1 MMHRTL
7 PLLACLFLVAA
18 APALAQSGANVLL
31 VVNEAAPDAGR
42 IAEHYARAR
51 SVPSDQVL
59 RVKVETADEIDRT
72 VFAAQIQAPIAT
84 WLKQHAAQDRILYIV
99 LTKGIPLR
107 VKGSSGR
114 DGTVA
119 SVDSELTLLY
129 RRLAGGTPPVTGLL
143 DNPYFL
149 GRTPVAQAKTFSHQV
164 SDLYLVT
171 RLDGYTVEDVRG
183 LIDRGAAP
191 VREGRILLDQKA
203 GLDDPVGNQW
213 LKAAADTLTTIGFGD
228 RVVSETTEQVLSGEK
243 NVLGY
248 YSWGSNDR
256 AITRRRF
263 EFGFVPGAIAGMFV
277 SSDGRTFNEP
287 PASWTIGT
295 WNDKTTHFAGSPQ
308 SLAGDLIREGV
319 TGVAGHVAEPYLDGT
334 IRPDILF
341 PAYLTGFNLAE
352 SFYLAMRYVSWQTV
366 VVGDPLC
373 APFARKML
381 QPSDIDK
388 GIDPDTELPAL
399 FAARRLRVLTVQGAK
414 PEAAKAM
421 LRSEARTAKGDKAGA
436 RKALEEATTLDP
448 RLVAAH
454 LTLALGYEEDKE
466 HDKAIERYRA
476 ILAVTPNDA
485 VALNNL
491 AYALAVRKGQPAG
504 AVEYAERAYRLTG
517 GRSVEVADTLAWVQH
532 LVGRDREA
540 LQILEAV
547 VKAVPA
553 GAEYRLHL
561 AVVYAAVGRLNEAAT
576 ELREAVRLTPELE
589 KSDEVAALRA
599 RLKQAPLSRPASRF
613 TAGESVPRNAGVR
626 Q

>member
-1 MMHRTL
+1 M
-7 PLLACLFLVAA
+7 LLACLFLLAA
-18 APALAQSGANVLL
+18 APVLAQSGANVLL
-31 VVNEAAPDAGR
+31 VVNEASADSGR

-59 RVKVETADEIDRT
+59 RVKVETADEIDRA
-72 VFAAQIQAPIAT
+72 VFDAQIQAPIAT

-129 RRLAGGTPPVTGLL
+129 RRLAGGTPPVAGLL

-191 VREGRILLDQKA
+191 VREGRILLDQNA

-213 LKAAADTLTTIGFGD
+213 LRAAADTLTTIGFGD

-295 WNDKTTHFAGSPQ
+295 WNDKTTYFAGSPQ

-319 TGVAGHVAEPYLDGT
+319 TGVAAHVAEPYLDGT

-352 SFYLAMRYVSWQTV
+352 SFYLAMRYVSWETV

-373 APFARKML
+373 APFPRKML

-476 ILAVTPNDA
+476 ILAVNPNDA

-547 VKAVPA
+547 VKTVPA

-599 RLKQAPLSRPASRF
+599 RLKQAPLSRPVSRF
-613 TAGESVPRNAGVR
+613 PAGESVPRNAGVR

>member
-1 MMHRTL
+1 MNRTL
-7 PLLACLFLVAA
+7 VLAASLALLLPSLAF
-18 APALAQSGANVLL
+18 AQSGANVLL
-31 VVNEAAPDAGR
+31 VVNEASSDSAR
-42 IAEHYARAR
+42 IAEHYTRVR
-51 SVPSDQVL
+51 SVPAEQVL
-59 RVKVETADEIDRT
+59 RIKAEVADEIERP
-72 VFAAQIQAPIAT
+72 VFEAQIQTPIAV
-84 WLKQHAAQDRILYIV
+84 WLRQHAAQDRILYIV

-107 VKGSSGR
+107 VKGTSGR
-114 DGTVA
+114 EGTVA

-129 RRLAGGTPPVTGLL
+129 RRLLGATPPVAGLI

-149 GRTPVAQAKTFSHQV
+149 GGAPVALAKTFSHQA

-171 RLDGYTVEDVRG
+171 RLDGFTVSDVLA

-191 VREGRILLDQKA
+191 VREGRILLDHKA
-203 GLDDPVGNQW
+203 GLDDPVGNHW
-213 LKAAADTLTTIGFGD
+213 LKAAADRLTALGFGE
-228 RVVSETTEQVLSGEK
+228 RVVNEATEQVLSGEK

-263 EFGFVPGAIAGMFV
+263 GFGFVPGAIAGMFV

-287 PASWTIGT
+287 PDAWTIGA
-295 WNDKTTHFAGSPQ
+295 WNDKATYFAGSPQ

-341 PAYLTGFNLAE
+341 PAYLSGFNLAE
-352 SFYLAMRYVSWQTV
+352 SFYQAMRYVSWQTV

-373 APFARKML
+373 APFPRKML

-414 PEAAKAM
+414 PEAATAM
-421 LRSEARTAKGDKAGA
+421 LRSEARAAKGDVAGA
-436 RKALEEATTLDP
+436 QKALEEATTLDP

-454 LTLALGYEEDKE
+454 LVLANEYEAQKAYDQ
-466 HDKAIERYRA
+466 AIERYRA
-476 ILAVTPNDA
+476 VLTVNADNVI
-485 VALNNL
+485 ALNNL

-517 GRSVEVADTLAWVQH
+517 GRSVEIADTLAWVQH

-540 LQILEAV
+540 LQLLEPL
-547 VKAVPA
+547 VKAAPV

-561 AVVYAAVGRLNEAAT
+561 AVVYAAVGRLAEAAV
-576 ELREAVRLTPELE
+576 ELDEAVRLAPELE
-589 KSDEVAALRA
+589 KSQDVAALRA
-599 RLKQAPLSRPASRF
+599 RLK
-613 TAGESVPRNAGVR
+613 
-626 Q
+626 

>member
-1 MMHRTL
+1 MNRTPTL
-7 PLLACLFLVAA
+7 FACLLLVAA
-18 APALAQSGANVLL
+18 APALAQSGVNVLL
-31 VVNEAAPDAGR
+31 VVNEASSDSGR
-42 IAEHYARAR
+42 IAEHYTRAR

-59 RVKVETADEIDRT
+59 RVKVETADEIDRA
-72 VFAAQIQAPIAT
+72 VFDAQIQAPIAN
-84 WLKQHAAQDRILYIV
+84 WLRQHAAQDRILYVV

-114 DGTVA
+114 GGTVA

-129 RRLAGGTPPVTGLL
+129 RRLAGGTPPVAGFL

-171 RLDGYTVEDVRG
+171 RLDGYTVEDVIG

-191 VREGRILLDQKA
+191 VREGRVLLDQKA

-213 LKAAADTLTTIGFGD
+213 LRSAADSLKSLGFGE
-228 RVVSETTEQVLSGEK
+228 RVMSETTEQVLSGEK

-256 AITRRRF
+256 AITRRHF
-263 EFGFVPGAIAGMFV
+263 GFGFVPGAIAGMFV

-295 WNDKTTHFAGSPQ
+295 WDDKTTFFAGSPQ

-373 APFARKML
+373 APFPRKVL

-388 GIDPDTELPAL
+388 GIDPDTELPAV

-414 PEAAKAM
+414 PEAGKAM

-454 LTLALGYEEDKE
+454 MLLVLGYEEEKE
-466 HDKAIERYRA
+466 YDKAIERYRA
-476 ILAVTPNDA
+476 ILAVNPNSII
-485 VALNNL
+485 ALNNL
-491 AYALAVRKGQPAG
+491 AYALAVRRGQPAE
-504 AVEYAERAYRLTG
+504 AVEYAERANRLAG
-517 GRSVEVADTLAWVQH
+517 GKSVEIVDTLAWVQH
-532 LVGRDREA
+532 LLGRDRDA
-540 LQILEAV
+540 LPLLEAV
-547 VKAVPA
+547 VKAVPG

-561 AVVYAAVGRLNEAAT
+561 AAIYATMGMLKEAAT
-576 ELREAVRLTPELE
+576 ELGEAVRLAPDLE

-599 RLKQAPLSRPASRF
+599 RLK
-613 TAGESVPRNAGVR
+613 
-626 Q
+626 